1 MIYTHQQLHAEY
13 MKRYPHM
20 PISPA
25 VARQFTL
32 VYPPTTLERDV
43 ERLYDWVGA
52 QGLAEEGCEEEW

>member
-1 MIYTHQQLHAEY
+1 

-25 VARQFTL
+25 VARQFTNI
-32 VYPPTTLERDV
+32 YPPTTLERDV